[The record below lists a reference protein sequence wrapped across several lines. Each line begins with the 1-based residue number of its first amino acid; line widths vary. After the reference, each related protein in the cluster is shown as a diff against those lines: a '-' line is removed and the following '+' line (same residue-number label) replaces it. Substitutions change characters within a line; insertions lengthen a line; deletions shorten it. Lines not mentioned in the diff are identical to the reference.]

1 MQIGPLSMFL
11 VFEPLSGVFVP
22 VLVDKSAMPMSLI
35 LDPTPLIVPF
45 LGLEFSFPLPVI
57 SDPLAFIE
65 IAVCPDE
72 TALSVP

>member
-1 MQIGPLSMFL
+1 MFL

-22 VLVDKSAMPMSLI
+22 VLVDKSALPVSLI
-35 LDPTPLIVPF
+35 LHPIPLIVPF
-45 LGLEFSFPLPVI
+45 LGLECSFSLPVI

-65 IAVCPDE
+65 IAVSPDE